1 MGVDGIQSFQRCP
14 DVPAPRVPAVAA
26 NTAPMFAS
34 NMSMVSL
41 PEDLPV
47 GEYKFLCPDHA
58 KPSPIRGP
66 RGLLWACSPSL
77 QLHSTSWPKDVS
89 RSFFSSAFWSKTLT
103 QHQIIKTHPREH
115 PSCFPSLSG
124 FLIFPGRKYPF
135 GTIIFLLSHSL
146 AHLSPSLAIFFF
158 FFLNRQ
164 REDLRLSA
172 FHGHISS
179 EVDTFALLLLSL
191 YRYLPS
197 VASET
202 GFPCTVTIK
211 SSLLK

>member
-1 MGVDGIQSFQRCP
+1 MGVDGVQSFQWCP

-34 NMSMVSL
+34 NMSTVSL

-47 GEYKFLCPDHA
+47 GEYKFLCPYRA

-66 RGLLWACSPSL
+66 GVPCGLAPPSL
-77 QLHSTSWPKDVS
+77 QLHSTSWPKDGS
-89 RSFFSSAFWSKTLT
+89 RSFFFSAFWSKTLT

-135 GTIIFLLSHSL
+135 GTIIFLLSLSL
-146 AHLSPSLAIFFF
+146 AHLSPSLAIFF

-179 EVDTFALLLLSL
+179 QVDTFALLLLSL
-191 YRYLPS
+191 
-197 VASET
+197 
-202 GFPCTVTIK
+202 
-211 SSLLK
+211 